1 MVAQIQGVGSM
12 TGLDR
17 QINTTPL
24 TDAQKSKMQEI
35 LSQYDSS
42 RVTTEDARSIMQAF
56 RDADI
61 KPARGMKETIQ
72 AAGFDA
78 NELLEKGRPQGMPS
92 MGANM
97 AGSSGF
103 SIASAA
109 GGNAGA
115 SGVQKTGGTPP
126 AGGGT
131 KPAASSAA
139 AESSSSASK
148 IYDARDANKDGKVS
162 FMEELLYTLQNPT
175 EDKQDDSSSLL
186 TSLLQQN
193 GLNTYQQ
200 GEADSSA
207 SLSSLLL
214 TA

>member
-24 TDAQKSKMQEI
+24 TDAQKGQMQEI
-35 LSQYDSS
+35 LSKYDSS
-42 RVTTEDARSIMQAF
+42 RVTTEDARSIMQSF
-56 RDADI
+56 RDAGI

-92 MGANM
+92 MGANT

-103 SIASAA
+103 SIASASS
-109 GGNAGA
+109 GQAGA
-115 SGVQKTGGTPP
+115 SGVQKTGGMPP
-126 AGGGT
+126 AGGST
-131 KPAASSAA
+131 KSAASSSAD
-139 AESSSSASK
+139 ESSSSASK
-148 IYDARDANKDGKVS
+148 VYDPRDANQDGTVS
-162 FMEELLYTLQNPT
+162 FMEKLMYSLQNPT
-175 EDKQDDSSSLL
+175 EEKQDDSSSWL
-186 TSLLQQN
+186 TNLLQQN

-200 GEADSSA
+200 DEEDSSA

-214 TA
+214 KA